1 MSYSV
6 QQKVELAA
14 ETARVKQLL
23 EDQEKE
29 LEQ

>member
-1 MSYSV
+1 MSYSI

-14 ETARVKQLL
+14 EAARIKQLL

-29 LEQ
+29 LQQ